1 MVSET
6 NDVQAFM
13 VQHPPFDQLSQTQL
27 EYVSSNIF
35 IAFSK
40 SGSEIII
47 DNSPDSAHKVG
58 MIVVRS
64 GSLEIRTGQGELVDR
79 LSSGDYLLTDV
90 INNQSEHPSRVF
102 VLEDCLYYEITD
114 YALWSLGTSSSEI
127 ASVLESDSKK
137 NRTFTEG

>member
-6 NDVQAFM
+6 NDVQVFL

-35 IAFSK
+35 VAFSK
-40 SGSEIII
+40 SGSEISI
-47 DNSPDSAHKVG
+47 DSSADNAHKVG

-79 LSSGDYLLTDV
+79 LSSGDYLLADV
-90 INNQSEHPSRVF
+90 IYTQ
-102 VLEDCLYYEITD
+102 T
-114 YALWSLGTSSSEI
+114 
-127 ASVLESDSKK
+127 
-137 NRTFTEG
+137 